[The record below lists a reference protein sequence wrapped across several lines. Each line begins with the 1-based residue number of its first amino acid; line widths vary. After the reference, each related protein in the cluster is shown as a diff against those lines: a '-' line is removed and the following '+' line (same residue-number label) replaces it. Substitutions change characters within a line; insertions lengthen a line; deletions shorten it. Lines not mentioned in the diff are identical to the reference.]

1 MHVRPEQVLAAAEAS
16 GLLPL
21 FHTLKIRTDAQSL
34 ERAVDWLALQGA
46 DTVADLRALPPGTY
60 TCKELAESL
69 GLPVVQA
76 QRLLTALEGAN
87 SSCNPSPAAG
97 SAQPTALDT
106 TQVLTSRTRCSRRR
120 RARRSR

>member
-1 MHVRPEQVLAAAEAS
+1 LHVRPKQVLAAAEAS

-21 FHTLKIRTDAQSL
+21 FQSLKIRTDAQSL
-34 ERAVDWLALQGA
+34 ERAVGWLALQGA

-76 QRLLTALEGAN
+76 QRLLTALEGAK
-87 SSCNPSPAAG
+87 S
-97 SAQPTALDT
+97 
-106 TQVLTSRTRCSRRR
+106 
-120 RARRSR
+120 

>member
-1 MHVRPEQVLAAAEAS
+1 MRPEQVLAAAEAS

-60 TCKELAESL
+60 TCKELADGL
-69 GLPVVQA
+69 GLPMLTA
-76 QRLLTALEGAN
+76 QRLLTALEGAK
-87 SSCNPSPAAG
+87 SSCNPQPAAG
-97 SAQPTALDT
+97 SAPPTARMVT
-106 TQVLTSRTRCSRRR
+106 AQVLTSRTRCSRRR
-120 RARRSR
+120 WARRSR